1 MAGLTGFVSVK
12 KPGDAAGRPSGK
24 KNYVVLFDWNDVNT
38 FTVDTD
44 GVTVTAFK
52 MASGKKPIAVYGT
65 SETIAC
71 YDKLVGEVDGKGFQ
85 HLVDFS
91 TPGDTKEFA
100 ACRNAAVN
108 KELGAF
114 VINCGAQDAKVAGT
128 PCAPLRFAKDD
139 GKDDKEGVKHEISLA
154 SEIPSD
160 ALHRIALNL
169 IPKTGDAEIDGYLGL
184 TADGVPEVASV
195 GA

>member
-1 MAGLTGFVSVK
+1 MAVTGFVSVK

-24 KNYVVLFDWNDVNT
+24 KNYVILFDWNDVKT
-38 FTVDTD
+38 LTIDTD
-44 GVTVTAFK
+44 GVNVSAFT
-52 MASGKKPIAVYGT
+52 MASAKKPIAVYGT

-91 TPGDTKEFA
+91 TPGDTAELA
-100 ACRNAAVN
+100 AFRNAAVN
-108 KELGAF
+108 KELGAI
-114 VINCGAQDAKVAGT
+114 VINCGAKDAKLAGT

-160 ALHRIALNL
+160 ALHRIPLNL
-169 IPKTGDAEIDGYLGL
+169 IPKTGDTEIDDFLGL
-184 TADGVPEVASV
+184 TADASPEAASV